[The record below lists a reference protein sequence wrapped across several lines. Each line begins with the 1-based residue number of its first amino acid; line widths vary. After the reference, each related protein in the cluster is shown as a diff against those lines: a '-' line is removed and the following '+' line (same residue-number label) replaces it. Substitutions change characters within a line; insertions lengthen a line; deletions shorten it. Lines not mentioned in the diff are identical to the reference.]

1 MLDTG
6 GMHGRSHVL
15 LQAGLLLA
23 LAGVCAVIS
32 NATAG
37 ASRHLPW
44 SGRPAASGAQVPPA
58 PGAADPAQ
66 PVREASP
73 EDAWALYRSGA
84 PFLDARRSAA
94 YAEGHVAG
102 AWSLPVWEDA
112 IEARITAFEALA
124 KPASTSPLVIYCDGG
139 DCADSRLLADRLIPL
154 GYRNLRLYMAGYP
167 DWARQGRPVRK
178 GAQR

>member
-73 EDAWALYRSGA
+73 EDAW
-84 PFLDARRSAA
+84 
-94 YAEGHVAG
+94 
-102 AWSLPVWEDA
+102 
-112 IEARITAFEALA
+112 
-124 KPASTSPLVIYCDGG
+124 
-139 DCADSRLLADRLIPL
+139 
-154 GYRNLRLYMAGYP
+154 
-167 DWARQGRPVRK
+167 K
-178 GAQR
+178 GIQK